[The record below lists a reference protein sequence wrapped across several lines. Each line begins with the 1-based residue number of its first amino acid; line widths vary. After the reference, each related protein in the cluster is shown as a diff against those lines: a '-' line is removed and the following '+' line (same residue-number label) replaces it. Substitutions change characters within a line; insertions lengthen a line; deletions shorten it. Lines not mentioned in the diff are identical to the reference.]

1 MFDTMQRVQELAD
14 ARGLTLYQLSILSK
28 ISYNALKLTETRGGQ
43 LKVETIECICKG
55 LRITM
60 SEFFADAEQRA
71 AS

>member
-1 MFDTMQRVQELAD
+1 MIDTMQRVRELAD
-14 ARGLTLYQLSILSK
+14 TRGLTLYQLSIISK
-28 ISYNALKLTETRGGQ
+28 ISYNALKLTEARGGQ

-60 SEFFADAEQRA
+60 SEFFADAEKRA

>member
-1 MFDTMQRVQELAD
+1 MFDTMKRVQELAD

-55 LRITM
+55 LRM
-60 SEFFADAEQRA
+60 PLRDFFSEK
-71 AS
+71 